1 MGKWADE
8 LTTKGPGMEMKLF
21 YPKEDQEKVASY
33 PEMSDEALPMVLVV
47 DDEEECRQVIR
58 DFLKMTKHPCKGAA
72 NASEALALLS
82 QGDIDLVVSD
92 IKMDGKD
99 GVELM
104 QETHRDYPHI
114 PFIIMTGYA
123 PEYSYEAII
132 EAGASDFIAKPFS
145 LGELKAKICRI
156 QREQNTLRRLQV
168 TLKKVKRLFE
178 NTVGAL
184 SHTLEKRDLYTAG
197 HQQRV
202 GQLACAIA
210 EELGLPEER
219 IEVLR
224 LAALVHDIGKLGV
237 PADILTKPGKIT
249 DLEMGLIKQHCQVG
263 FDILKN
269 VEFPW
274 PLAEMVYQHHERMN
288 GSGYPRGLS
297 GSKILLEAKILAV
310 ADVVEAMSSHRP
322 YRPALEWQAAMGEIS
337 QNRGILY
344 DGQVVDAC
352 LKLFDD
358 QRFTFA

>member
-1 MGKWADE
+1 MGKWADA
-8 LTTKGPGMEMKLF
+8 LTAKGPGMEMKLL
-21 YPKEDQEKVASY
+21 YPTEDQEKVGTY

-47 DDEEECRQVIR
+47 DDEEECRRVIQ
-58 DFLKMTKHPCKGAA
+58 DFFKMTKHPCKGAA
-72 NASEALALLS
+72 NAAEALALLG

-156 QREQNTLRRLQV
+156 QREQNTLQRLQL

-184 SHTLEKRDLYTAG
+184 SYTLEKRDLYTAG

-202 GQLACAIA
+202 GQLACAIG

-224 LAALVHDIGKLGV
+224 LAALVHDIGKLSV
-237 PADILTKPGKIT
+237 PADILTKPGKLT

-263 FDILKN
+263 FEILKN

-288 GSGYPRGLS
+288 GSGYPQGLS
-297 GSKILLEAKILAV
+297 GSKILLEARILAV

-322 YRPALEWQAAMGEIS
+322 YRPALEWQAAMAEIS

-352 LKLFDD
+352 LNLFQD

>member
-8 LTTKGPGMEMKLF
+8 LTARGRGMEMKPL
-21 YPKEDQEKVASY
+21 YRTGDQEKVPSY
-33 PEMSDEALPMVLVV
+33 PEISDEALPMVLVV
-47 DDEEECRQVIR
+47 DDDEGYRRVIQ
-58 DFLKMTKHPCKGAA
+58 DFFKMTKHPCKGAA
-72 NASEALALLS
+72 NAAEALALLS

-92 IKMDGKD
+92 IKMAGKD

-132 EAGASDFIAKPFS
+132 EAGAGDFIAKPFS

-156 QREQNTLRRLQV
+156 QREQNTRRRLQL
-168 TLKKVKRLFE
+168 TLKKVKGLFE

-184 SHTLEKRDLYTAG
+184 SYTLEKRDLYTAG

-210 EELGLPEER
+210 QELGLPEER

-224 LAALVHDIGKLGV
+224 LAALVHDIGKLGI
-237 PADILTKPGKIT
+237 PADILTKLGKLT

-269 VEFPW
+269 V
-274 PLAEMVYQHHERMN
+274 
-288 GSGYPRGLS
+288 
-297 GSKILLEAKILAV
+297 
-310 ADVVEAMSSHRP
+310 
-322 YRPALEWQAAMGEIS
+322 
-337 QNRGILY
+337 
-344 DGQVVDAC
+344 
-352 LKLFDD
+352 
-358 QRFTFA
+358 

>member
-1 MGKWADE
+1 MGKWADA
-8 LTTKGPGMEMKLF
+8 LTAKGPGMEMKLL
-21 YPKEDQEKVASY
+21 YPTEDQEKVGTY

-47 DDEEECRQVIR
+47 DDEEECRRVIQ
-58 DFLKMTKHPCKGAA
+58 DFFKMTKHPCKGAA
-72 NASEALALLS
+72 NAAEALALLG

-156 QREQNTLRRLQV
+156 QREQNTLQRLQL

-184 SHTLEKRDLYTAG
+184 SYTLEKRDLYTAG

-202 GQLACAIA
+202 GQLACAIG

-224 LAALVHDIGKLGV
+224 LAALVHDIGKLSV
-237 PADILTKPGKIT
+237 PADILTKPGKLT

-263 FDILKN
+263 FEILKN

-288 GSGYPRGLS
+288 GSGYPQGLS
-297 GSKILLEAKILAV
+297 GSEILLEARILAV

-322 YRPALEWQAAMGEIS
+322 YRPALAWQTAMAEIS
-337 QNRGILY
+337 QNRGSLY

-352 LKLFDD
+352 LKLFHD
-358 QRFTFA
+358 QGFTFA